1 MYGPCEPLSDCR
13 QDQTVWQ
20 LSSAAE
26 ADAAGAERRDVGI
39 AIDRLERA
47 AHQLNHSIHALAP
60 RLVPVL
66 RPEPADTP
74 PQAQGEQQEPKCP
87 LVLNL
92 DGVRQTLMGART
104 IADYLIDHLAL

>member
-13 QDQTVWQ
+13 QDQMARQ
-20 LSSAAE
+20 FRSAAE

-47 AHQLNHSIHALAP
+47 AHQLNETIHALAA

-66 RPEPADTP
+66 QPEAADPP
-74 PQAQGEQQEPKCP
+74 PQAQGEQQELKCP
-87 LVLNL
+87 LVQNL
-92 DGVRQTLMGART
+92 DAVRKVLLDSRT

>member
-13 QDQTVWQ
+13 QDQAARQ
-20 LSSAAE
+20 FRSAAE
-26 ADAAGAERRDVGI
+26 ADAAGAERRDVDG
-39 AIDRLERA
+39 AIERLSRTA
-47 AHQLNHSIHALAP
+47 CQLNESIHALAA

-66 RPEPADTP
+66 QPEPVDSH

-87 LVLNL
+87 LVQNL
-92 DGVRQTLMGART
+92 DGVRQTLMDART